1 MNHHHGNHCKNSPRC
16 RKILIYKYPANKP
29 TPNHHL
35 RSCGVEGT
43 KYKMCIFILANISP
57 YMNLRAKNIPFLY
70 ELYKG
75 QEVIFMTSQS

>member
-1 MNHHHGNHCKNSPRC
+1 MNYHHGNHCKNSPRC

-57 YMNLRAKNIPFLY
+57 DMNLRAKNIPFLY